1 MCDGFCTYIRVAIT
15 HTPKLISLVLEEV
28 GIDRSKGYSVLCGEV
43 GNRCPISTGW
53 REIPWNMERNGGCC
67 AGQPMNAA
75 GILDFFKD
83 IPRSAR
89 LWKCAKACACICK
102 TPARE
107 LNR

>member
-1 MCDGFCTYIRVAIT
+1 MRDGFGTYIRVAIT
-15 HTPKLISLVLEEV
+15 HTSKLISLVLKEV
-28 GIDRSKGYSVLCGEV
+28 WIDRSEGHSVLCGEV
-43 GNRCPISTGW
+43 GNGCPVATGW
-53 REIPWNMERNGGCC
+53 REIPRDVERNGGCC

-83 IPRSAR
+83 IPRRAR
-89 LWKCAKACACICK
+89 LRKCAEACACICK